1 MLVILVIFVRA
12 FLDNGCGSK
21 LIEIEDFLD
30 ISSCSILKKIA
41 LLRELC
47 STILSLSSK
56 IRGICYFESKLA
68 LLDISS
74 FEWILWNINRST
86 HLYFLSLKIASR
98 YSRYSHHLNSLKR
111 NRKLDVFYSHLNYFF
126 IKIRITRELFV
137 SRRDKRL
144 ELNRSRL
151 KIVLYFNFEKENTFH
166 NRTIIHLY
174 PDSTFRSSFQI
185 NEFPEKIPFRN

>member
-1 MLVILVIFVRA
+1 MDLMEYQSLNSFILPLF
-12 FLDNGCGSK
+12 
-21 LIEIEDFLD
+21 ED
-30 ISSCSILKKIA
+30 CV
-41 LLRELC
+41 
-47 STILSLSSK
+47 TILSLFAPFGFLK
-56 IRGICYFESKLA
+56 EESKTRCI
-68 LLDISS
+68 LLSP
-74 FEWILWNINRST
+74 
-86 HLYFLSLKIASR
+86 
-98 YSRYSHHLNSLKR
+98 
-111 NRKLDVFYSHLNYFF
+111 KLPKLVFF

>member
-1 MLVILVIFVRA
+1 MDV
-12 FLDNGCGSK
+12 DQSWSK
-21 LIEIEDFLD
+21 LKISLIFRLVRFWKKLRFFASFAQRYSRFLRRLEEFV
-30 ISSCSILKKIA
+30 ISNLN
-41 LLRELC
+41 ELC
-47 STILSLSSK
+47 SIFRLS
-56 IRGICYFESKLA
+56 
-68 LLDISS
+68 
-74 FEWILWNINRST
+74 ILWNINRST

-98 YSRYSHHLNSLKR
+98 YSRYSHHLDSLKR

-174 PDSTFRSSFQI
+174 PDSTFRSSF
-185 NEFPEKIPFRN
+185 